1 MLAPPKSPKAE
12 EGALTTS
19 WPLAACVICAM
30 VDPIIV
36 VVVEVEGVVVAL
48 ISLEPISSS
57 RSVSPSTCKIRS
69 SWIFFRTFFALMFV
83 PTEKKIKRIV

>member
-36 VVVEVEGVVVAL
+36 VVVVEVESVVVAL

-69 SWIFFRTFFALMFV
+69 SWIFFRTFFDFMVV
-83 PTEKKIKRIV
+83 PNVKN